1 MSFLC
6 LNSTDNDVLSRLST
20 LIHCRFPV
28 LCSHTPQSCHRFE
41 IYVSFMTPP
50 IPVDGSYTPCLS
62 CVAISFVFL
71 VFGQSPSPDC
81 LRCPYLV
88 VMSSLL
94 FPHALVLSA
103 CCPDLCIPP
112 STGSSGFRVVLVLT
126 SDSPSFRVPTF
137 FFLPFL
143 PPRLEAEARPAQ
155 YVFHSL
161 TIQLFSFYL

>member
-1 MSFLC
+1 VSRGLSFLC

-41 IYVSFMTPP
+41 ICVSFLTPP

-71 VFGQSPSPDC
+71 VLGQSPSPNC

-94 FPHALVLSA
+94 FHMRSSCPRVVRICVYRLPPARLVSV
-103 CCPDLCIPP
+103 LCWFLHPTRRPSVCLLFFFCRSCRQGLKRKRDPP
-112 STGSSGFRVVLVLT
+112 ST
-126 SDSPSFRVPTF
+126 
-137 FFLPFL
+137 
-143 PPRLEAEARPAQ
+143 
-155 YVFHSL
+155 
-161 TIQLFSFYL
+161 FSTH